1 MEVYVFFK
9 RRISVPR
16 TSPALR
22 NLGWVTFRG
31 AAIFVQR
38 DIAFEPSTLVFDP
51 NGRYV
56 IALGK
61 LQNTPVVLAS
71 IYAPTWDNDKFI
83 SKCFSNISN
92 FTDHHIII
100 GGNFNLV
107 HVTDLGRSSTKPSTL
122 SKSASAQVSC
132 GPTRHNRPLE
142 DKVPLKQSLLVLF
155 AC

>member
-1 MEVYVFFK
+1 MGHFFHS
-9 RRISVPR
+9 RFSER
-16 TSPALR
+16 A
-22 NLGWVTFRG
+22 RG
-31 AAIFVQR
+31 AAIIVHR

-51 NGRYV
+51 NRRYV

-71 IYAPTWDNDKFI
+71 IYAPTWDDDKFI

-92 FTDHHIII
+92 FADHHIII
-100 GGNFNLV
+100 GGDFNLV
-107 HVTDLGRSSTKPSTL
+107 TEETDLDRSSTKPSTL

-142 DKVPLKQSLLVLF
+142 D
-155 AC
+155 